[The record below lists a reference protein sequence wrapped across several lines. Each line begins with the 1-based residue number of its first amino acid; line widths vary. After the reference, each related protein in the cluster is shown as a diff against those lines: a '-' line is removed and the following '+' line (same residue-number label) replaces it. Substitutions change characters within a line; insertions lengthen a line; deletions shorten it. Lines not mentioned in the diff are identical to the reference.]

1 MTLAASPG
9 IAVAGVV
16 ATALIFVAIRWDATR
31 VEVDRPVVWATVA
44 AVPVSLGFSM
54 YLFASVPMTGIL
66 VTANT
71 GLVLYGFEREIAT
84 GKEES
89 LEPGSL
95 PNQK

>member
-84 GKEES
+84 GEEES